1 VHILLIHQ
9 SFVSL
14 NEAGGTRHYEM
25 ARMLAEKGHRVTVI
39 TSSVSY
45 LSGEMRGEGNRWK
58 ITRVLAP
65 GVTEIQ
71 AFTIQALHR
80 SFVHRV
86 LSYVSFMFS
95 SFWIGLSVR
104 NVDVVWGSSPPI
116 FQVVTAW
123 LISRLKRVPLLFEV
137 RDLWPE
143 FAIAVGVLKNRWLI
157 SASRWL
163 ERFLY
168 HRADH
173 VMVNSP
179 GYIRHVQERGA
190 RKVTLIPNGADPD
203 MFDPAADGTEFRKK
217 YGLEGKFIV
226 LYAGAHGMSNDLG
239 TALQAAKLL
248 EDNDVIQFVFVG
260 DGKEKGNLLRQA
272 KEMDL
277 SNVLF
282 LKPVAKEEIGEPM
295 AAADCC
301 LAILKP
307 IDLYKTTY
315 PNKVF
320 DSMAEGKAVILAIDG
335 VIRQVVEEAGAGIF
349 VPPGNPAAL
358 AKTVLEM
365 EKNRSNTRAMGLAG
379 RQFVVE
385 KFNRQK
391 FTQDFIRL
399 LEGMQ
404 NTDSSLQ

>member
-1 VHILLIHQ
+1 
-9 SFVSL
+9 
-14 NEAGGTRHYEM
+14 
-25 ARMLAEKGHRVTVI
+25 
-39 TSSVSY
+39 
-45 LSGEMRGEGNRWK
+45 MRGEGNRWK

-123 LISRLKRVPLLFEV
+123 LISWLKRVPLLFEV

-168 HRADH
+168 RRADH

>member
-1 VHILLIHQ
+1 
-9 SFVSL
+9 
-14 NEAGGTRHYEM
+14 
-25 ARMLAEKGHRVTVI
+25 
-39 TSSVSY
+39 
-45 LSGEMRGEGNRWK
+45 
-58 ITRVLAP
+58 
-65 GVTEIQ
+65 
-71 AFTIQALHR
+71 
-80 SFVHRV
+80 
-86 LSYVSFMFS
+86 
-95 SFWIGLSVR
+95 
-104 NVDVVWGSSPPI
+104 
-116 FQVVTAW
+116 
-123 LISRLKRVPLLFEV
+123 
-137 RDLWPE
+137 
-143 FAIAVGVLKNRWLI
+143 
-157 SASRWL
+157 
-163 ERFLY
+163 
-168 HRADH
+168 
-173 VMVNSP
+173 
-179 GYIRHVQERGA
+179 
-190 RKVTLIPNGADPD
+190 
-203 MFDPAADGTEFRKK
+203 
-217 YGLEGKFIV
+217 V

-320 DSMAEGKAVILAIDG
+320 DSMAAGKAVILAIDG

-349 VPPGNPAAL
+349 VPPGIPAAL